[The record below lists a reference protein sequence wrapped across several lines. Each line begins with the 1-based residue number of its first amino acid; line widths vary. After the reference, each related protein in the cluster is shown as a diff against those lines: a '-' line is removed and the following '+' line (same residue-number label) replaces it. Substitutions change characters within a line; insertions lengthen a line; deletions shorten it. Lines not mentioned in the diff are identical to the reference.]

1 MEDHTWTG
9 SLRLEIRPV
18 REAKSMFKL
27 HYGVCGGRDGIRTRM
42 FRYPYMDSVNQICL
56 QTLSTKQEMVI
67 CKSGVSWNLLHLSCR
82 LILGQSG

>member
-27 HYGVCGGRDGIRTRM
+27 HYGIWGEGTANIVQHPPTKHTFSC
-42 FRYPYMDSVNQICL
+42 PYMDTVIQICL
-56 QTLSTKQEMVI
+56 QTLQTKQEMVI
-67 CKSGVSWNLLHLSCR
+67 Y
-82 LILGQSG
+82 QSG